1 MTYPY
6 QPGPPPELPPPNDPV
21 PQGVPV
27 QPMYYYPPAY
37 PYQPYQGYQPATEG
51 LAIASLVVSCV
62 AIAGLCAYGL
72 GALLGP
78 VGAILGHVA
87 RRRIDQRLRRCRPR
101 PGRHHHRLDHD
112 GVRRARDRGDHPRLL
127 DLSGEERLTD
137 HGRSA

>member
-27 QPMYYYPPAY
+27 QPMYYYPPPAY

-87 RRRIDQRLRRCRPR
+87 RRRIATNGSGGAGLALAGIIIGWIMTAFAVLAIVGIILVFLTSQ
-101 PGRHHHRLDHD
+101 GRN
-112 GVRRARDRGDHPRLL
+112 A
-127 DLSGEERLTD
+127 
-137 HGRSA
+137 